1 MAFTPPPLPLGAR
14 QAQHGQ
20 EASPASPLREATREL
35 AYSVWIGLCFLGSL
49 WSRAIRKQHSWT
61 DDFIAPLGLI
71 DEAQLQL
78 RKIRGR
84 QTRSG
89 GEAAVDGQA
98 GAGDEAG
105 FRTGEVGDH
114 AGDFVAL
121 AIAR

>member
-1 MAFTPPPLPLGAR
+1 MGR
-14 QAQHGQ
+14 KQAQH
-20 EASPASPLREATREL
+20 PPLREATREL
-35 AYSVWIGLCFLGSL
+35 AYSVWMGLCFLGSL
-49 WSRAIRKQHSWT
+49 WRRAIRKQHSWT